1 MQTAIKRY
9 TREEYLALEE
19 MAEVKEVKY
28 EFYQG
33 EIFAMSGGTFKH
45 SRIKVNTVSALH
57 QKLRGKSCQLIDSDM
72 RIATP
77 SGLMTYPDASVF
89 CGQPEL
95 TDNQRTLLN
104 PVVIIEV
111 LSPSTR
117 RYDKSDKFMLYRS
130 IPTFRDYLLVDSE
143 QVQVQ
148 HFRKTDNNEWILHEY
163 FDLTE
168 EVYLGS
174 IDEFLSLA
182 EMYEG
187 MGLELNQKRDENSEL
202 AG

>member
-9 TREEYLALEE
+9 TCEEYLALEE
-19 MAEVKEVKY
+19 MVEVKY

-45 SRIKVNTVSALH
+45 SRIKVNTISALH
-57 QKLRGKSCQLIDSDM
+57 QKLRGKSCQLTDSDM

-77 SGLMTYPDASVF
+77 SGLMTYPDAGVF
-89 CGQPEL
+89 CGPPEL

-130 IPTFRDYLLVDSE
+130 IPSFRDYLLVDSE

-148 HFRKTDNNEWILHEY
+148 HFRKTENNEWILHEY

-168 EVYLGS
+168 DVYLGS
-174 IDEFLSLA
+174 IDESISLA
-182 EMYEG
+182 EIYEG
-187 MGLELNQKRDENSEL
+187 MGFELDQKRDKNSEL
-202 AG
+202 VE

>member
-9 TREEYLALEE
+9 TRDEYLALEE

-57 QKLRGKSCQLIDSDM
+57 QKLRGKSRQLTDSDM

-77 SGLMTYPDASVF
+77 SGLMTYPDAAVF

-130 IPTFRDYLLVDSE
+130 ISTFRDYLLVDSE
-143 QVQVQ
+143 KVQVQ
-148 HFRKTDNNEWILHEY
+148 HFRKTENNEWILHEY

-168 EVYLGS
+168 DVYLGS
-174 IDEFLSLA
+174 IDESISLA
-182 EMYEG
+182 EIYEG
-187 MGLELNQKRDENSEL
+187 MGFELDQKGD
-202 AG
+202 